1 MAAPKSDDTNRAQRR
16 AEMVAMR
23 KRGLT
28 YGQIAKKFGV
38 NENTARIVVLNAC
51 NQNDPKPFKERIKH
65 TMTKMT
71 QQRINDLEIENAELR
86 RTAGPTL
93 RDQFAMAAL
102 PVVFERYGA
111 AQFNFQLQAAKAYA
125 VADAMMEARDA
136 DNV

>member
-86 RTAGPTL
+86 RIAEPTL

-102 PVVFERYGA
+102 
-111 AQFNFQLQAAKAYA
+111 Q
-125 VADAMMEARDA
+125 AMMMRGDFDTVTEMTTTAFYFADKMLEVRDA

>member
-86 RTAGPTL
+86 RTTGPTL
-93 RDQFAMAAL
+93 RDQFAMVALTVIKGDFPTVTDMVTAA
-102 PVVFERYGA
+102 FY
-111 AQFNFQLQAAKAYA
+111 
-125 VADAMMEARDA
+125 VADKMLEVRDA